1 MQLDVIK
8 DDAKTEIGSY
18 FVSNYPPFSVWNAD
32 GVPKAT
38 AALNRS
44 GNGTGEP
51 LGLYLHIPFCR
62 KRCRFCYFRVYTDK
76 NSRDVESYMQ
86 ALADEVALY
95 ADRPGLKDRDF
106 EFVYFGGGTP
116 SFLSAQQ
123 LESLIER
130 ISKHWRWDRA
140 REVTFECEPGTLQE
154 HKLETIKAIGVTRL
168 SLGIEHFDDDV
179 LELNGRAHKSKEV
192 YRAYDWARNVGFDQV
207 NVDLIAGMVGDR
219 EETWR
224 YTVEETLKLQPDSL
238 TIYQMELPHNTVIS
252 RGMKEQG
259 SEAPVADWA
268 TKRAWVD
275 YAFQRFEENG
285 YVVSS
290 AYTLVKPSDHSS
302 FVYRDAVWHGADM
315 VGTGVASFSHF
326 GGVHYQNEDQWE
338 TYIERVSKGEL
349 PIARALEISK
359 RQLLIRQ
366 LILQTKTGLL
376 DAAYF
381 RDTFHEEIFDVFS
394 DAFSWVVDQ
403 GYGRIDG
410 DEFRLTRAGLLRAD
424 AILPKFFETEFRD
437 IRYT

>member
-1 MQLDVIK
+1 
-8 DDAKTEIGSY
+8 
-18 FVSNYPPFSVWNAD
+18 
-32 GVPKAT
+32 
-38 AALNRS
+38 
-44 GNGTGEP
+44 
-51 LGLYLHIPFCR
+51 
-62 KRCRFCYFRVYTDK
+62 
-76 NSRDVESYMQ
+76 
-86 ALADEVALY
+86 
-95 ADRPGLKDRDF
+95 
-106 EFVYFGGGTP
+106 
-116 SFLSAQQ
+116 
-123 LESLIER
+123 
-130 ISKHWRWDRA
+130 
-140 REVTFECEPGTLQE
+140 
-154 HKLETIKAIGVTRL
+154 
-168 SLGIEHFDDDV
+168 
-179 LELNGRAHKSKEV
+179 
-192 YRAYDWARNVGFDQV
+192 
-207 NVDLIAGMVGDR
+207 
-219 EETWR
+219 
-224 YTVEETLKLQPDSL
+224 
-238 TIYQMELPHNTVIS
+238 MELPHNTVIS